1 MYIIILLNIVLV
13 IGRNKIFHQKKKK
26 TQVGLPKDVMH
37 NLLVYVKEVFGR
49 WLGR

>member
-13 IGRNKIFHQKKKK
+13 IGRNKIFHQKKK
-26 TQVGLPKDVMH
+26 TQVGHPKDVMH